1 MTVLSRVVA
10 CCRNL
15 FQKKRVERAL
25 SDELAHAFEA
35 LVENKMSEGAS
46 EAEARRWAAMQL
58 GGVEQ
63 VKEQVREVSAGYY
76 IESFLRDV
84 RYAARTLL
92 KNPGFT
98 VMAVATL
105 ALGIGANTAVFS
117 AFDALL
123 LQPLPFESSDQL
135 VRLYST
141 KNGVPI
147 QGFGFPGG
155 LSPLDGRD
163 LRASQP
169 HFSENRHLRCVAQE
183 RELQQLSG

>member
-1 MTVLSRVVA
+1 MSLLSRLVA

-35 LVENKMSEGAS
+35 LVENKMSEGTS

-63 VKEQVREVSAGYY
+63 LKEHVREVSAGYY
-76 IESFLRDV
+76 IEIFLRDV
-84 RYAARTLL
+84 RYAARMLL

-135 VRLYST
+135 VQKMAFRSRGSDFPVVSRPWMGATSSKPTTLFRKSSST
-141 KNGVPI
+141 T
-147 QGFGFPGG
+147 
-155 LSPLDGRD
+155 
-163 LRASQP
+163 
-169 HFSENRHLRCVAQE
+169 
-183 RELQQLSG
+183 SGART